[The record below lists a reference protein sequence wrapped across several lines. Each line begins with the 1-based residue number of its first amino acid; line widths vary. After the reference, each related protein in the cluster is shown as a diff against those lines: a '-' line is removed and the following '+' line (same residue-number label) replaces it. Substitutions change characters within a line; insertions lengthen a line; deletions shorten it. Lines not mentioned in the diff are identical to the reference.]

1 MDDQFSEQNLRAALG
16 ERPFRFHEQVGSTQD
31 MAREWAIADPSL
43 AGGAVVI
50 AEHQTAGRGRQG
62 RAWIAP
68 PHSAI
73 TCSVVLRPHIV
84 PEHLPRVTMVG
95 GVAVDDTLASLLPG
109 RVVLKWPNDVLVGG
123 KKICGILTE
132 ATWIGDRLA
141 AVILGIGINV
151 RGDFAGTPLE
161 ARATSVEAELG
172 RGVDRRVLLANLVR
186 HIDVWMAQIN
196 ERTLFETWRDRL
208 GTLGKR
214 VTVYT
219 EPHRPDSPSY
229 TGVADSVDDSGALVV
244 RLDSGERQRVLAA
257 DVGLVEDE

>member
-1 MDDQFSEQNLRAALG
+1 MDDQFTEQTLRAALG
-16 ERPFRFHEQVGSTQD
+16 ERPFRFYEEVGSTQD
-31 MAREWAIADPSL
+31 TARDWALADPAL

-73 TCSVVLRPHIV
+73 TCSVVLRPHIT
-84 PEHLPRVTMVG
+84 PDHLPRVTMAG

-109 RVVLKWPNDVLVGG
+109 RVVLKWPNDVLIGG
-123 KKICGILTE
+123 RKVCGILTE

-151 RGDFAGTPLE
+151 RGDFAGTSLE
-161 ARATSVEAELG
+161 ARATSVETVLG
-172 RGVDRRVLLANLVR
+172 RGVDRRMLLANLVR

-196 ERTLFETWRDRL
+196 ERALFETWRDRL

-229 TGVADSVDDSGALVV
+229 VGVADAVDDSGALVV
-244 RLDSGERQRVLAA
+244 RLDSGERRRVLAA
-257 DVGLVEDE
+257 DVGLVESE